1 MTDAKSFV
9 AKMQRSFGV
18 ELPARYRKFLEKKE
32 YATLGNLKLADGYLR
47 GTFDVDFTDDLLT
60 DLSALGEEQW
70 IDDIDD
76 VDWPGEFGDYVP
88 FGRLTDVHEDESD
101 EPVKSFLIVS
111 VKDAAC
117 PVLVWDYDGWMIY
130 PLAKS
135 LDDFVDGVARAGK
148 LSHERAGHPYK
159 KFAWVD
165 PSEDEDEDED
175 ENEDDDE
182 DDDEDEDEDEDEA

>member
-1 MTDAKSFV
+1 MPDAQSFV
-9 AKMQRSFGV
+9 AKMQKSYGA
-18 ELPARYRKFLEKKE
+18 ELPARYRKFLDKKE
-32 YATLGNLKLADGYLR
+32 YTTLGNLKLVDGYLR
-47 GTFDVDFTDDLLT
+47 GTFEVDFTDDLLA
-60 DLSALGEEQW
+60 DLSALGEEHW

-88 FGRLTDVHEDESD
+88 FARLTDVHGEED

-135 LDDFVDGVARAGK
+135 LDDFVDGVAKSPRIEHDRAG
-148 LSHERAGHPYK
+148 SPYK
-159 KFAWVD
+159 KFAWV
-165 PSEDEDEDED
+165 
-175 ENEDDDE
+175 EDDDE
-182 DDDEDEDEDEDEA
+182 GEDDDDGDEESDDDE

>member
-1 MTDAKSFV
+1 MPDAKSFA
-9 AKMQRSFGV
+9 AKMQKSYGV

-32 YATLGNLKLADGYLR
+32 YTTLGNLKLVDGYLR
-47 GTFDVDFTDDLLT
+47 GIFEVDFTDDLLT
-60 DLSALGEEQW
+60 DVSALGEEHW

-88 FGRLTDVHEDESD
+88 FARLTDAHGEED

-117 PVLVWDYDGWMIY
+117 PVFVWDYDGWMIY

-135 LDDFVDGVARAGK
+135 LDDFVDGVAKAPKLDHDRAG
-148 LSHERAGHPYK
+148 SPYK

-165 PSEDEDEDED
+165 DEDEG
-175 ENEDDDE
+175 DDDDDNE
-182 DDDEDEDEDEDEA
+182 SESDDDD

>member
-1 MTDAKSFV
+1 MSDVQSFV
-9 AKMQRSFGV
+9 VKMKKAYGV
-18 ELPARYRKFLEKKE
+18 ELPARYRKFLDKKE
-32 YATLGNLKLADGYLR
+32 YATLGNLKLTDGYLR
-47 GTFDVDFTDDLLT
+47 GTFEVDFTDDLLT
-60 DLSALGEEQW
+60 DLSALGEEHW

-88 FGRLTDVHEDESD
+88 FGRLTDAHGEED

-135 LDDFVDGVARAGK
+135 LDDFVDGIAKAGK
-148 LSHERAGHPYK
+148 LTHDRAGYPYK
-159 KFAWVD
+159 KFAWVE
-165 PSEDEDEDED
+165 EDEDDED
-175 ENEDDDE
+175 TDENDDEDTDE
-182 DDDEDEDEDEDEA
+182 DDDE